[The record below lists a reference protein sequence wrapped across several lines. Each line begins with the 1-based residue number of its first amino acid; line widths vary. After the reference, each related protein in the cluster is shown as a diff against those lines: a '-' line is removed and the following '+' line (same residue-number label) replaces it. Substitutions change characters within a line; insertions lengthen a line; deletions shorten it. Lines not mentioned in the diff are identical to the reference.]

1 MPSQFS
7 QFSSTSFSSVQF
19 SSFISFR
26 PSHFVQFG
34 SKRLRLKLK
43 ARVVCHAT
51 VGLTAKEKRQRDKD
65 VGRPKR
71 ETTSAEER
79 DKPVQED
86 PPPFDESDVTEICAL
101 SCFGW
106 GMSGRSFCWRLLF
119 SVCVCGLRGV
129 AGPFGCHLSSIR
141 ALLLAVC
148 ALLLAVCFFS
158 EWSGLV
164 GVDWL
169 TVVLFCCLVLDNRR
183 CCAESRPASV
193 DPWAEVG
200 EVRHCRICVA
210 DQRLACG

>member
-1 MPSQFS
+1 MAMALHTHPVKTQIAVIGRA
-7 QFSSTSFSSVQF
+7 TLAVAK
-19 SSFISFR
+19 
-26 PSHFVQFG
+26 G
-34 SKRLRLKLK
+34 SWR
-43 ARVVCHAT
+43 RVDVIRCRQQKIASEGKV